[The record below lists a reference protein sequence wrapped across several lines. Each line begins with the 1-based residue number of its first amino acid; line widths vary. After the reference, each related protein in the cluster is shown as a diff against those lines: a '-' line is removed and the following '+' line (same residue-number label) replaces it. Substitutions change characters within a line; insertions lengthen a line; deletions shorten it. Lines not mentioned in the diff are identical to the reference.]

1 MTLLGLMAT
10 FFYIGLFTIGG
21 GLVAVTIMYKPI
33 VEGALIS
40 AEEFYNMFDRAYALG
55 KQEKDTTTVI
65 QGWVAIDEAY
75 NECYLHTN
83 KPTHEVRPIAD
94 TGDYES
100 HWGSEE
106 QTYLLDADLFPD
118 MDSNSEPQECEIIIK
133 RKKK

>member
-1 MTLLGLMAT
+1 MDNQEYEQKKQECWEDFCRHM
-10 FFYIGLFTIGG
+10 
-21 GLVAVTIMYKPI
+21 VD
-33 VEGALIS
+33 EE
-40 AEEFYNMFDRAYALG
+40 EEFYNMFDRAYALG

-118 MDSNSEPQECEIIIK
+118 MDSDSEPQECEIIIK
-133 RKKK
+133 RKKNG